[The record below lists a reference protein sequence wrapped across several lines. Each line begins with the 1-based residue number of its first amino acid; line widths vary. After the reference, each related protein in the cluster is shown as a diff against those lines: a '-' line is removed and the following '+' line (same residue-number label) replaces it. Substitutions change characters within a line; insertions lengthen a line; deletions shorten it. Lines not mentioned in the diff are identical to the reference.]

1 MNDKTFQ
8 TSIVVANKI
17 NIIDFVNTLQAAFQQ
32 LLEPFLDEVKLIISV
47 NCDLKLVQKASTVNG
62 IDWEMIVRKRPLKLT
77 IDLMVKEKLE
87 QGENPLFG
95 GLSIGCMGKDDPYAV
110 IEVGIKPGFIGKT
123 VTKPMQT
130 AYINWAIAMF
140 EKLNGIIGYIT
151 LDYTALDAA
160 GPSPYET
167 SVGLLY
173 QHVAEKFHEQVRG
186 YYWGNLLSDA
196 HMEVLGGESSLKRL
210 PAFLSQKVG
219 TVGYYVQLT
228 EDVNSLQLSDL
239 AKLKEFLW
247 PLLPKPEH
255 SLPPGY
261 ERSWPYFL
269 VHDDEEAEAELEL
282 PPPVEIKPNLKIH
295 IPEQEIHEA
304 KSWLA
309 NTTHPAALAANRFG
323 TTQAGQ
329 DFVENLYRLDAQAF
343 VQFSP
348 FADPKDPHADALI
361 VKLPVDPKKR
371 KKIFSIFTQEL
382 VHEHLLDPD
391 EVVEDNGE
399 EELFFWWD

>member
-8 TSIVVANKI
+8 ASVVVANMI
-17 NIIDFVNTLQAAFQQ
+17 SIADLIDNLRATFQQ
-32 LLEPFLDEVKLIISV
+32 LIEPFLDETELIILV
-47 NCDLKLVQKASTVNG
+47 NCDLKRVQKASMINR
-62 IDWEMIVRKRPLKLT
+62 IDWEMIARKRPLKLA
-77 IDLMVKEKLE
+77 IDLMVKEIFE
-87 QGENPLFG
+87 QGENPFLG
-95 GLSIGCMGKDDPYAV
+95 GLSIGRMGKDDPCAV
-110 IEVGIKPGFIGKT
+110 IEVGIKPGFIGKI

-130 AYINWAIAMF
+130 AYVNWATTMF
-140 EKLNGIIGYIT
+140 EKLNGITGYIT
-151 LDYTALDAA
+151 LDYDAPNA
-160 GPSPYET
+160 TGASPYEI

-173 QHVAEKFHEQVRG
+173 QHVAKKFHKQVRG
-186 YYWGNLLSDA
+186 YYWGNFLSRA
-196 HMEVLGGESSLKRL
+196 HVETLGGEGRL
-210 PAFLSQKVG
+210 RRIPAFLTKKVG
-219 TVGYYVQLT
+219 SVGYYVQLT

-239 AKLKEFLW
+239 AKLKEILL
-247 PLLPKPEH
+247 PLLPKSEH
-255 SLPPGY
+255 SLPPDY

-269 VHDDEEAEAELEL
+269 VHDDEEAELEL
-282 PPPVEIKPNLKIH
+282 PPPVGIKSNVKTH
-295 IPEQEIHEA
+295 IPESEIYEA

-309 NTTHPAALAANRFG
+309 NTTHPAALAVNRFG

-329 DFVENLYRLDAQAF
+329 DFVENLYRLDAQVI
-343 VQFSP
+343 VQLSP
-348 FADPKDPHADALI
+348 FADPQNPHADALI